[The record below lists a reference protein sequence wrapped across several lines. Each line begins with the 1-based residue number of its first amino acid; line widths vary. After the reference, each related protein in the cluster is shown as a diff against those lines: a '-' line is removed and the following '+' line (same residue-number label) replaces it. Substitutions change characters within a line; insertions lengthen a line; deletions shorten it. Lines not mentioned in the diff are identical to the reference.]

1 MGQVPIDTPYLL
13 IGNGRLSRHLQH
25 YLSLESIRFAVWQRS
40 SGLPLGPLLE
50 RARAVV
56 VLIADDALEG
66 FLERWA
72 RPGRQLWIHCSGA
85 LSTPLA
91 DGAHP
96 LMLFGDE
103 LYDGATYRRIPFVC
117 ERGRRQL
124 PELFPE
130 LANPHVAIDPTL
142 KPLYH
147 AVVAMA
153 GNFTTL
159 LWQKAF
165 ASAAGRLGVEREL
178 LYPYLEQVVHNL
190 SRSPSPLTGP
200 LARGDCRTV
209 ERHLEALAGDP
220 FCEVYRAFV
229 EAYRSDPTVRAT

>member
-1 MGQVPIDTPYLL
+1 VGQVPSDTPYLL
-13 IGNGRLSRHLQH
+13 IGNGRLSRHLQR
-25 YLSLESIRFAVWQRS
+25 YLSLESIRFALWQRS
-40 SGLPLGPLLE
+40 SGLALEPLLE

-72 RPGRQLWIHCSGA
+72 HPGQPLWIHCSGS
-85 LSTPLA
+85 LTTPLA
-91 DGAHP
+91 EGAHP

-103 LYDGATYRRIPFVC
+103 PYDRATYRRVPFVC
-117 ERGRRQL
+117 ERGRRQF

-130 LANPHVAIDPTL
+130 LGNPHVAIDPAL

-147 AVVAMA
+147 AVIAMA

-159 LWQKAF
+159 LWQKLF
-165 ASAAGRLGVEREL
+165 ATAGDRLGVDRRL

-190 SRSPSPLTGP
+190 ERSPSPLTGP

-209 ERHLEALAGDP
+209 ERHLEALADDP
-220 FCEVYRAFV
+220 FREVYRAFV
-229 EAYRSDPTVRAT
+229 EAYRCDPAVRRT